1 MTRAAAFI
9 SSFLFTLFTSVLA
22 RSTVFEDQNATRNLE
37 TTVQSATLENGKR
50 PPVFSL
56 PDSTGRAV
64 SLRSVLGRER
74 LLIAFSPTAADLEA
88 TRKDR
93 AQFLERDLTLMAISS
108 AKVPSS
114 IAPILNLRDAD
125 GGVAAQYGSKGRTLV
140 YLVGKDGT
148 IKRAWERMPK
158 LSDVYALID
167 AMPMRKG
174 ELRR

>member
-1 MTRAAAFI
+1 M
-9 SSFLFTLFTSVLA
+9 L
-22 RSTVFEDQNATRNLE
+22 EDQNAATNPGTNKLE
-37 TTVQSATLENGKR
+37 IVVQTLPLENGKR
-50 PPVFSL
+50 PPVFAL

-74 LLIAFSPTAADLEA
+74 LLIAFSAATADLEA
-88 TRKDR
+88 VRKDR
-93 AQFLERDLTLMAISS
+93 AAFLERDLTLIAVST

-125 GGVAAQYGSKGRTLV
+125 GSVAALYGSSGKTLV

-148 IKRAWERMPK
+148 VKRVWERMPK